1 MYLFKIP
8 IKKLL
13 PVNKS
18 IDLYQSYSKQLAW
31 SVNNKHLDLKILKK
45 KKKKKEKK
53 VKKKKKNQKKKKKK
67 KKKKKNRI
75 LKKKVINF
83 LNSLYILTV

>member
-45 KKKKKEKK
+45 KINKEKK
-53 VKKKKKNQKKKKKK
+53 FTKKFKIRKQTNKQK
-67 KKKKKNRI
+67 
-75 LKKKVINF
+75 
-83 LNSLYILTV
+83 